1 MLKKKIFFFLIL
13 IFSYNTYCY
22 ANNSIAYMDFNYV
35 INNSL
40 IGKKMLSNLNN
51 LNQNNIEKLKLKQK
65 ELKIELDEINKIKN
79 IASKEDIQKKV
90 SLHNTNVKDYENLK
104 KKLANDL
111 NKKKNEEMNKL
122 VELINPIL
130 ENYLKENSIDI
141 LLNKEIVY
149 FAKDKYDISENIIS
163 LTNEKYK

>member
-13 IFSYNTYCY
+13 IFSYNSYCY

-51 LNQNNIEKLKLKQK
+51 LNKKNIENLKSKQK
-65 ELKIELDEINKIKN
+65 ELRIELDEINKIKN
-79 IASKEDIQKKV
+79 IASKEDIQKKI
-90 SLHNTNVKDYENLK
+90 STHNTKLKEYENLK

-111 NKKKNEEMNKL
+111 NKKKNDEMNKL
-122 VELINPIL
+122 IELINPIL
-130 ENYLKENSIDI
+130 EKYLKENSIEI

-149 FAKDKYDISENIIS
+149 FAKDKYDISEKIIS
-163 LTNEKYK
+163 LTNKKYK